1 MRRWTPTAGT
11 PQGAVISP
19 LLANLYLHPLD
30 VKMKAQ
36 GYRMVRYADDF
47 VILCTTAQ
55 QAHEALEQVKQWVGQ
70 NGLSLH
76 PDKTHVGDCT
86 QRGQG
91 FEFLG
96 YRFEAGRRW
105 VRDKSLKSLKDKVR
119 EKTKRTRGESLRTVI
134 EDLGPMLKGW
144 FGYFKHAYKS
154 TFRKIDGFI
163 RRRLRA
169 MLRKQEKRPGMGRCH
184 DDHKRWP
191 NAYFAEL
198 GLFTMTQA
206 RLQASQSR

>member
-1 MRRWTPTAGT
+1 MDRIGQHISDGRLLALFKGWLQQDIVQEMRRWTPTAGT

-91 FEFLG
+91 
-96 YRFEAGRRW
+96 AP
-105 VRDKSLKSLKDKVR
+105 
-119 EKTKRTRGESLRTVI
+119 TV
-134 EDLGPMLKGW
+134 LVP
-144 FGYFKHAYKS
+144 A
-154 TFRKIDGFI
+154 
-163 RRRLRA
+163 
-169 MLRKQEKRPGMGRCH
+169 
-184 DDHKRWP
+184 
-191 NAYFAEL
+191 
-198 GLFTMTQA
+198 
-206 RLQASQSR
+206 